1 MNVLERG
8 RGAWLLVALV
18 GLLLNGAPL
27 QGQSGTISGR
37 VLSDQGEPIAG
48 AQVQV
53 LGSRSTRGAV
63 TDASG
68 RFSVSAPAGGSYR
81 LRVDALGYRS
91 VERELSRAADGTT
104 MVELALETA
113 PVAVAGVVVSATR
126 TQTPVA
132 AIPGAVSVVTQAQV
146 EEQAAL
152 NQNIGDLLA
161 QVVPGLGAGMQ
172 APGLHGQSLRG
183 RNISVLIDGVPQST
197 TRNVMRDLSTIDPA
211 MIERVEVLRG
221 ATAIYGDGATGGVI
235 NIITRAPAAGGARF
249 TTTLGG
255 EVSGSEWS
263 EGTGGRLAQSVSG
276 RSGALDYV
284 VSGTLNRVGDYY
296 DAEGDLIPSDP
307 HGQGGLAETTG
318 HDLFGKFGF
327 EFGTRRLQLSA
338 NRYVSEQETQY
349 VSDLS
354 VDALPAGTV
363 KARPVGGLQLAE
375 NQGTENTQ
383 VSLNF
388 TESDLLGS
396 RLRGQL
402 FHRDYRTVFRPY
414 DARAVASRA
423 AIIQSWLE
431 SEKTGGRLEV
441 ESPLP
446 LGRESMVLWGADYT
460 RETTSQ
466 PVHVFDNDV
475 YDESGGLVFEK
486 IDERIWVP
494 VIQPRSLGLFAQ
506 IAFRPVE
513 RVMLRGGVRHERAR
527 MEVPDFTT
535 LVGQQVTGG
544 ELEFDPTLFNVGAVV
559 DATEALSLYASF
571 SQGFSL
577 TDIGLALRDAPGG
590 AIVGR
595 REMEAQTVDQYESG
609 VRGMWRSVQA
619 SLAAFR
625 TDSELGTTSRGYDQP
640 VVRAPERVYG
650 VEATLDVQPAR
661 ELGLGGTFGWTEGE
675 SFVASD
681 SSWHAMNGYRIQP
694 WKATAYAEH
703 RTLPGWSNRVQV
715 LYSGDR
721 DRAYTDRI
729 NPDRVG
735 FGERAVESYW
745 VADWITRVEVG
756 PGTLGLGVQ
765 NVLNRQYFPV
775 VSQLLRTGGNSSYT
789 AARGRTLN
797 LSYTVSY

>member
-1 MNVLERG
+1 MNMLERG
-8 RGAWLLVALV
+8 RGAWLLLALA
-18 GLLLNGAPL
+18 GFLLNGAPL

-37 VLSDQGEPIAG
+37 VVSDEGEPIAG

-53 LGSRSTRGAV
+53 LGPRSTRGAV

-68 RFSVSAPAGGSYR
+68 RFSVPAPAGGSYR
-81 LRVDALGYRS
+81 LRVHALGYRS
-91 VERELSRAADGTT
+91 VERELSRAAEAMTT
-104 MVELALETA
+104 VDLALKTT
-113 PVAVAGVVVSATR
+113 PVALSGVVVSATR

-132 AIPGAVSVVTQAQV
+132 AIPGAVSVITQAQV
-146 EEQAAL
+146 EEQAAV

-235 NIITRAPAAGGARF
+235 NIITRAPVAGGARF

-276 RSGALDYV
+276 RSGAMDYV

-327 EFGTRRLQLSA
+327 DFGTRRLQLSA

-354 VDALPAGTV
+354 VDTLPAGTV
-363 KARPVGGLQLAE
+363 KARPMGGLQLAE

-431 SEKTGGRLEV
+431 SDKTGGRLEL

-446 LGRESMVLWGADYT
+446 LRGESMVLWGADYT

-466 PVHVFDNDV
+466 PVHIFDNDV
-475 YDESGGLVFEK
+475 YDQSGGLVFEK
-486 IDERIWVP
+486 IDERVWVP

-506 IAFRPVE
+506 IALRPVE

-535 LVGQQVTGG
+535 LIGEQVTGG

-571 SQGFSL
+571 AGLL
-577 TDIGLALRDAPGG
+577 TDRHRPGAPGRPRGSDRGAARDGGADGRSIRGRGAGDVALGAGLARHFPDRFRAGQNLARIRPAGG
-590 AIVGR
+590 ARAGAGLRRGSDARHPAHAGAGAGR
-595 REMEAQTVDQYESG
+595 HLRVDRGRELRRQRQLLARDERLPDPAVEGDR
-609 VRGMWRSVQA
+609 VRGAPDPAALEQPRSGA
-619 SLAAFR
+619 L
-625 TDSELGTTSRGYDQP
+625 LGRPRSRLRGPHQP
-640 VVRAPERVYG
+640 RSG
-650 VEATLDVQPAR
+650 
-661 ELGLGGTFGWTEGE
+661 GL
-675 SFVASD
+675 
-681 SSWHAMNGYRIQP
+681 R
-694 WKATAYAEH
+694 
-703 RTLPGWSNRVQV
+703 
-715 LYSGDR
+715 
-721 DRAYTDRI
+721 
-729 NPDRVG
+729 
-735 FGERAVESYW
+735 
-745 VADWITRVEVG
+745 
-756 PGTLGLGVQ
+756 
-765 NVLNRQYFPV
+765 
-775 VSQLLRTGGNSSYT
+775 
-789 AARGRTLN
+789 
-797 LSYTVSY
+797 